1 MLNKSIMITVI
12 MSLLAW
18 VGLLWLPALAAGHR
32 TIESLA
38 ATTYRLKAEARMG
51 PDRIY
56 LAENKQGAEEENTT
70 GANQEGQ
77 AAEKPATDNTN
88 PAGKEKAKTKT
99 LQTYVPT
106 EKVKADQI
114 IVNKDWRFVIDNN

>member
-38 ATTYRLKAEARMG
+38 PTTYRLKAEARMRPEG
-51 PDRIY
+51 II
-56 LAENKQGAEEENTT
+56 LAESKQAVEEENAA
-70 GANQEGQ
+70 GANQAGQ
-77 AAEKPATDNTN
+77 AEEKPATDNTN
-88 PAGKEKAKTKT
+88 PAGKDKAKIKT
-99 LQTYVPT
+99 LKTYVPT
-106 EKVKADQI
+106 EKVKADQAVDFPYDI
-114 IVNKDWRFVIDNN
+114 